1 MNRQNKPGK
10 IANSMSQA
18 IKSAPKN
25 PTGQKTDDNS
35 GYGKRDKVATRI
47 DKDKSGTKTRYYP
60 YET

>member
-1 MNRQNKPGK
+1 
-10 IANSMSQA
+10 MSQA